1 MLKRENRL
9 SKVSGKKSSLFFNS
23 ALFNI
28 RISENKE
35 KESRFGIVV
44 SKKISKKAVFRN
56 KTKRIIRNII
66 TDNLDKIA
74 KNKDI
79 TIVSKKIL
87 SKEFKKQAEQELT
100 ELFRKA
106 KIIKWPFF
114 KKI

>member
-9 SKVSGKKSSLFFNS
+9 SRVSGKKSSLFFNS

-79 TIVSKKIL
+79 IIVSKKIL
-87 SKEFKKQAEQELT
+87 NKEFKKQAEQELT

-106 KIIKWPFF
+106 KIIK
-114 KKI
+114 